1 MSEAYE
7 GEWAKYRWIIDKD
20 IVTEG
25 EYEGTQGPH
34 NLDLDVTDN
43 PAKVELYDDDGIL
56 YAKGTIYGDYDGF
69 EPLDDFGEGNWGCT
83 GIKYGGKWL

>member
-1 MSEAYE
+1 MAML
-7 GEWAKYRWIIDKD
+7 ARYRWVITEDIIGDGRD
-20 IVTEG
+20 TG
-25 EYEGTQGPH
+25 MQGPA
-34 NLDLDVTDN
+34 NLNVDLTSNRDTF
-43 PAKVELYDDDGIL
+43 ELYDDDKIL

>member
-1 MSEAYE
+1 MSTVAR
-7 GEWAKYRWIIDKD
+7 YRWVITED
-20 IVTEG
+20 IVTYG
-25 EYEGTQGPH
+25 EYNGTQGPH
-34 NLDLDVTDN
+34 NLNADLTSNRDTF
-43 PAKVELYDDDGIL
+43 ELYDDDGVL